1 MNSKTRANMAIAA
14 TNVVSLIVLGYLYGS
29 LCSITPPGWHAPA
42 NPLQL
47 AVGSVLM
54 ALCGLRFLMF
64 PFCNPYGMAF
74 PAALLC
80 AVYSCPRSVLRQN
93 LQLGIPLLPVMF
105 MPVWAVYV
113 SSSRPGSHLWG
124 AFKNSWE
131 MHVLTYGV
139 EIALIGLGIAALYF
153 LLSPGWRKKRI
164 FVLSVLIVE
173 VFILGAEYYAATWSV
188 ANVWL

>member
-1 MNSKTRANMAIAA
+1 MNSKTRANMAIAV
-14 TNVVSLIVLGYLYGS
+14 TSVVSLIALGFLYGS
-29 LCSITPPGWHAPA
+29 LFSITPAGWQAPA
-42 NPLQL
+42 SPLHL

-54 ALCGLRFLMF
+54 ALCGLWFLTF
-64 PFCNPYGMAF
+64 FFYTPYGLVF

-80 AVYSCPRSVLRQN
+80 AIYSCPRSGFRQH
-93 LQLGIPLLPVMF
+93 LQLGIPLLPMMF

-113 SSSRPGSHLWG
+113 SSSRPESHTWG

-131 MHVLTYGV
+131 MHVLTYGA

-153 LLSPGWRKKRI
+153 LLSPGWRKKRF
-164 FVLSVLIVE
+164 FVLSVLVLE
-173 VFILGAEYYAATWSV
+173 VFILGAEYYAASWPV